1 MPDNTTHRIN
11 AAIFGLFF
19 VLFLHAIE
27 DPDIW
32 FHMTIGRAVLDRG
45 TIPTEE
51 FYVFTRLG
59 DASEFH
65 EWGFGLIYHIVYEI
79 AGING
84 MIIFNAL
91 TGALTVFILYLTVRL
106 RGISIA
112 IALSAAAVGFWLME
126 FRFVQRPEN
135 FLYLAIATTIYF
147 VERYRQQSSWHYLI
161 AIPFVGLALSQI
173 HPSVIMPGL
182 VVGTYLVEAV
192 LRKKPDLIQ
201 AGQLGVTIISTL
213 LLSLINPYGLE
224 QLVLPIKFSLQNEFL
239 QSFVEFL
246 PALSTGYAYRFIIA
260 LLIIV
265 LLIIAFSRSKLR
277 KSFSLAEWLVLIAFT
292 WLAYQ
297 HVRDIALLGIA
308 LVLPFATVLASM
320 IKPAKYQYIIAA
332 FIVVFTAADSARSH
346 YLTFDINR
354 FLTPVSGAEVI
365 AKYSRSSNILNFYH
379 LGNYLAWRLYDTHK
393 VIIDGRNFQD
403 NKSLTLHD
411 SLLSADF
418 GWQNT
423 LNRYDIDTV
432 VTPATLPYS
441 GNFIPLAFRLVR
453 SPQWVM
459 INREPAGVVFIRR
472 DRVPGNI
479 DVLPERELWLQA
491 RAELETNLSHFPAS
505 ESSRNTLGI
514 VNDYLERLPGTR

>member
-1 MPDNTTHRIN
+1 MPDNTTYRIN

-32 FHMTIGRAVLDRG
+32 FHMTIGRAVLDQG

-65 EWGFGLIYHIVYEI
+65 EWGFGLIYHVVYEI

-91 TGALTVFILYLTVRL
+91 IGALTVFILYLAVRL

-112 IALSAAAVGFWLME
+112 VALGAAAVGFWLME

-135 FLYLAIATTIYF
+135 FLYLAIATTLYIL
-147 VERYRQQSSWHYLI
+147 ERYRQQSNWHYLL
-161 AIPFVGLALSQI
+161 AVPLVGLLLSQI
-173 HPSVIMPGL
+173 HPSVIMLGL
-182 VVGTYLVEAV
+182 VMGTYLAEAV

-201 AGQLGVTIISTL
+201 AGQLGATITLTL

-224 QLVLPIKFSLQNEFL
+224 QLVLPIKFSLQSEFL

-260 LLIIV
+260 LLIIA
-265 LLIIAFSRSKLR
+265 LLTIAFSLGRLR
-277 KSFSLAEWLVLIAFT
+277 KRFSLAEWLILIAFT
-292 WLAYQ
+292 WLTYQ

-308 LVLPFATVLASM
+308 LVLPFATAIAGIV
-320 IKPAKYQYIIAA
+320 KPVKYQHIIA
-332 FIVVFTAADSARSH
+332 VFLVIFAAVDSARSH

-354 FLTPVSGAEVI
+354 LLVPVSGAEVV

-379 LGNYLAWRLYDTHK
+379 FGNYLAWRLYDTHK

-403 NKSLTLHD
+403 NKSIALHD
-411 SLLSADF
+411 SLLSAGF
-418 GWQNT
+418 GWQNA
-423 LNRYDIDTV
+423 LDRYDIDTV

-453 SPQWVM
+453 TPQWVM
-459 INREPAGVVFIRR
+459 INREPAGLVFIRR
-472 DRVPGNI
+472 DRVPDNVK
-479 DVLPERELWLQA
+479 VLPERELWLQA
-491 RAELETNLSHFPAS
+491 RAELKINLRHFPAS
-505 ESSRNTLGI
+505 ESSRKTLEI
-514 VNDYLERLPGTR
+514 VNDYLER